1 MKKPHRAR
9 YGNRE
14 ENPSPIDG
22 AVRPAGLGLN
32 KFLMILRQK
41 VRIENCLSSTFFSIF
56 TQPTTILLKCLS
68 LMPALEAAVAPPAL
82 RLKTYT
88 GNV

>member
-1 MKKPHRAR
+1 MVTERK
-9 YGNRE
+9 
-14 ENPSPIDG
+14 NPSPIDG

-32 KFLMILRQK
+32 KFLMILRQT
-41 VRIENCLSSTFFSIF
+41 VRNEKLSLTLHSLAFSHKQRPCLF
-56 TQPTTILLKCLS
+56 KCLL
-68 LMPALEAAVAPPAL
+68 LMPALAAAVAPPAL